1 VNRPGQS
8 KARIFGFEQ
17 ALEVVAPQLAGSGP
31 TVAGF
36 EGELVSF
43 VSFVSFKVWRAPQL
57 GGLRLGTHV

>member
-36 EGELVSF
+36 EGPVEVAAL
-43 VSFVSFKVWRAPQL
+43 QL
-57 GGLRLGTHV
+57 CAGKFALDGEHGSVV